1 VSISFSRTLLH
12 EVSEVLEGTGLLQRP
27 RHTWEGNIRM
37 DIREIG
43 WKSVDWTHMAQD
55 RDNQQALVNLQ
66 EP

>member
-1 VSISFSRTLLH
+1 
-12 EVSEVLEGTGLLQRP
+12 
-27 RHTWEGNIRM
+27 M